1 MSSLSLLF
9 ILSPTITGYSRYSV
23 VVPTRAE
30 IGSSRPAVGLRLTG
44 GGKDKGNSKLRKLV
58 VAQAGI
64 GRYSG
69 AVHGSNTRRAR
80 RRRPTLRPDDFDGNS
95 SADENEREARGLDDK
110 LDGNFDPGMDGV
122 VHDDGEP
129 TPDLTDSHQ
138 RYLSELR
145 MNQNDVERGY
155 QTHACKRVEGGSTWV
170 SIGTEGDL
178 GYQRVDPVDVSTEV
192 QDDRVVVSGLL
203 VGNGRG
209 AQESDSDGPGN
220 GDRQKDESNRSSRGK
235 KAKKGKVENGISE
248 SSAMLEEVEPVAAT
262 VVTNPELFPELLKVE
277 QKLTPA
283 FSPGSDQANPSVQ
296 LTENVL
302 ADEKDTSVSS
312 NSDVSEK
319 SKKQPRKSKKKS
331 GLSFFQAAELPT
343 DKGQVTVVDD
353 EGEQPSIALRISLN
367 ETNCSEKEDN
377 VHLQDNAAGIIS
389 TGTAIETEA
398 VVKADTA
405 CEGRER
411 NDISK
416 DVLGTDSGIEEC
428 MTSPSAS
435 LELPVERSPR
445 SGSMSMKEVF
455 SEESFITVKLG
466 ETESVREHFGNE
478 AELLANRAE
487 GVGEN
492 DIHAEKK
499 ITDGNVQVGYIV
511 QSGDGHTMN
520 SVGEILY
527 STNSLQ
533 SSNDESLDMNFMTTQ
548 IGAAVLS
555 LANEGENFLST
566 EAVSLPSAVVEQAV
580 HVVSKVGELPAQVAS
595 QVVRLPA
602 QVASKVVEL
611 PAAVVGQATQ
621 VGSVVVEQVVEILPD
636 AVTEQVGQ
644 VVSQVVDLQTQVSD
658 GVSLVTDQVL
668 QFTQMMVDQVSEA
681 GDSVVDQVNA
691 TAEQV
696 AQVAESVTE
705 SVTST
710 ANQVVEQV
718 SAQVADIFSNDE
730 DDESDSDD
738 EFESYKTSDDPA
750 FRGTRGLANFVIL
763 QEDQGVLSKIYD
775 FYTYMLKQPLPK
787 FAGAMFSAPII
798 VSLLFTLLYLPEFQG
813 LAFDETAR
821 DFFAAAGG
829 DAVTLQMSW
838 RTVFQVFMFSLSLST
853 GLQPEL
859 APLSPYTLVVANINA
874 LVAQLVFVFLSGAVF
889 ARLSQPA
896 QPVRCSAVAL
906 VSTSPA
912 QRKRKE
918 NAIKVLMTRYVLAG
932 PQPCELVDVKVDL
945 TYKYNTITR
954 TGSYFRATQSL
965 KLVRPEIAFL
975 THGMLVRHV
984 IDNTSPLYQ
993 RTAEM
998 LRKEDAVFVLSVVGL
1013 ERSSM
1018 QSVFHVQH
1026 YCVCDDHVIWDAEFE
1041 DLFLINSKK
1050 TKPNAFNTT
1059 VT

>member
-499 ITDGNVQVGYIV
+499 ITDGNVQ
-511 QSGDGHTMN
+511 
-520 SVGEILY
+520 
-527 STNSLQ
+527 
-533 SSNDESLDMNFMTTQ
+533 

-644 VVSQVVDLQTQVSD
+644 VVS
-658 GVSLVTDQVL
+658 
-668 QFTQMMVDQVSEA
+668 
-681 GDSVVDQVNA
+681 QVNA

-1050 TKPNAFNTT
+1050 SKRIVDHSRLSMWRSIKA
-1059 VT
+1059 

>member
-9 ILSPTITGYSRYSV
+9 ILSPTITVHSRYSL

-30 IGSSRPAVGLRLTG
+30 IGSSRRGGSLRVSG

-58 VAQAGI
+58 AAQAGI

-95 SADENEREARGLDDK
+95 SADENERETRGLVEK
-110 LDGNFDPGMDGV
+110 LDGTFDPGMDGV

-145 MNQNDVERGY
+145 MNQNDLDRGY

-178 GYQRVDPVDVSTEV
+178 GYQRVDPVNVSTEV
-192 QDDRVVVSGLL
+192 QDDRLVDSGLFQ
-203 VGNGRG
+203 GNGRVV
-209 AQESDSDGPGN
+209 QESDSDGPGN
-220 GDRQKDESNRSSRGK
+220 GDRQKDENNKSSRGK
-235 KAKKGKVENGISE
+235 KAKKNKVENGVSE
-248 SSAMLEEVEPVAAT
+248 SSVILEEVEPVAAT
-262 VVTNPELFPELLKVE
+262 VVTNPELFPEPLKVE
-277 QKLTPA
+277 QNLTPA
-283 FSPGSDQANPSVQ
+283 SRPGNDQASSSVQ
-296 LTENVL
+296 LTENVR
-302 ADEKDTSVSS
+302 ADEKDTSVAST
-312 NSDVSEK
+312 SDVSEK
-319 SKKQPRKSKKKS
+319 SKKQTRKSKKKS
-331 GLSFFQAAELPT
+331 DMSFFQAAELPT
-343 DKGQVTVVDD
+343 DKRQVRVVDG
-353 EGEQPSIALRISLN
+353 EAEQPSIAQKIPLN
-367 ETNCSEKEDN
+367 ETSCSEKGGN
-377 VHLQDNAAGIIS
+377 VLVQDNAGGIIS
-389 TGTAIETEA
+389 TGTVPETEA
-398 VVKADTA
+398 VVSADIEW
-405 CEGRER
+405 EGSER
-411 NDISK
+411 SGIAK
-416 DVLGTDSGIEEC
+416 DVFEVFGTDSGIEEC
-428 MTSPSAS
+428 MTISSAS
-435 LELPVERSPR
+435 PEVPVERSTR
-445 SGSMSMKEVF
+445 SGSRSKNEF
-455 SEESFITVKLG
+455 APEESFDTLKLW
-466 ETESVREHFGNE
+466 ETESVTEQFGE
-478 AELLANRAE
+478 KAELLGDE
-487 GVGEN
+487 PGGDVSEN
-492 DIHAEKK
+492 DVQGEIK
-499 ITDGNVQVGYIV
+499 ITDGNV
-511 QSGDGHTMN
+511 
-520 SVGEILY
+520 
-527 STNSLQ
+527 
-533 SSNDESLDMNFMTTQ
+533 Q

-555 LANEGENFLST
+555 LAIEGENFQTT
-566 EAVSLPSAVVEQAV
+566 EAVVLPTAVVEQAV
-580 HVVSKVGELPAQVAS
+580 HVVSKVAELPVQVVSKVSELPAQVAS
-595 QVVRLPA
+595 KVVRLPA

-611 PAAVVGQATQ
+611 PGAVVGQATQ
-621 VGSVVVEQVVEILPD
+621 VGSLVVEQVVEILPD

-644 VVSQVVDLQTQVSD
+644 VVS
-658 GVSLVTDQVL
+658 
-668 QFTQMMVDQVSEA
+668 
-681 GDSVVDQVNA
+681 QVNA

-718 SAQVADIFSNDE
+718 TAQVADIFSNDE

-763 QEDQGVLSKIYD
+763 QEDQGVLAKIYD

-998 LRKEDAVFVLSVVGL
+998 LKKEDAVFVLSVVGL

-1050 TKPNAFNTT
+1050 SKRIVDHSRLSMWRSIKA
-1059 VT
+1059 